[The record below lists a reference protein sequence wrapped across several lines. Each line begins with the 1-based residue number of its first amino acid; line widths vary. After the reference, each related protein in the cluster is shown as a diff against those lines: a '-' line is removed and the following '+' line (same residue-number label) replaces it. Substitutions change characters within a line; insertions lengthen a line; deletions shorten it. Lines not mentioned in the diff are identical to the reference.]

1 MNETKKLE
9 EGKYKKLNSF
19 ILYFHIIIKIEKN
32 NNLKELWKEK
42 IRIRNF
48 NKDIIIIA
56 IEY

>member
-32 NNLKELWKEK
+32 NNLKEL
-42 IRIRNF
+42 
-48 NKDIIIIA
+48 
-56 IEY
+56 